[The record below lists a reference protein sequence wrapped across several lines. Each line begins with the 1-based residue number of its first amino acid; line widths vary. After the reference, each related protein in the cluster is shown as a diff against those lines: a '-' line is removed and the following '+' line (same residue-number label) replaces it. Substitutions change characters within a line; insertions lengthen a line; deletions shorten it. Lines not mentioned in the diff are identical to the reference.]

1 MGASLG
7 ASPQPAPLSQP
18 QPVPAFGGHGA
29 GAGAGGLSR
38 GGVDVLEEPQEEGM
52 LTAECV
58 LRHAQ
63 AQGLQPVVDV
73 RFSHRHL
80 ELCKEKREEES
91 LVRDLQGPC
100 LPALCGRTI

>member
-1 MGASLG
+1 M
-7 ASPQPAPLSQP
+7 
-18 QPVPAFGGHGA
+18 
-29 GAGAGGLSR
+29 
-38 GGVDVLEEPQEEGM
+38 LEEPQEEGM

-80 ELCKEKREEES
+80 ELCREKGNRRS
-91 LVRDLQGPC
+91 WVRDLAGT
-100 LPALCGRTI
+100 LPACSGGKTIQKMPQ

>member
-1 MGASLG
+1 M
-7 ASPQPAPLSQP
+7 
-18 QPVPAFGGHGA
+18 
-29 GAGAGGLSR
+29 
-38 GGVDVLEEPQEEGM
+38 LEEPQQEGM

-80 ELCKEKREEES
+80 ELCREKGNRRTWS
-91 LVRDLQGPC
+91 GT
-100 LPALCGRTI
+100 LPACSVWRKHLKNAPRGSGRTPSKTIFSKRHSQKESSPPVIHKG